1 MRKIL
6 FITTRN
12 PYSGRYSGDVIRAK
26 KIIEYLR
33 KKNSVDVVALSKKKE
48 ISNLKKNKRNIFFK
62 TPNIIQRIF
71 FCIVSL
77 IKFEPLQFGL
87 FCSNK
92 MKKYIKKNANN
103 YDLLFFHQI
112 RSYQYMP
119 NNFFGNTV
127 LEMGDLY
134 SSNYLQTFK
143 NLNFFNL
150 FKFIYLLESFLVKKI
165 ENKIFEKFD
174 RIILF
179 SKNEILKINSKYK
192 NKIFHINESVHSIN
206 NKFKYSSKNY
216 KILFIGNL
224 QYIPN
229 ILACRNFVKNVL
241 PNLKKIIPNIEFNLI
256 GNIKP
261 LDKFF
266 LSFNP
271 NLKILG
277 PQKKLNRFIKETICG
292 LANLEIATGVQ
303 GKILTYMSY
312 GLPVICSKR
321 TSLNFKKNVIV
332 YKSSYD
338 LINKINSLKNNR
350 LQSKKFSENSIR
362 FIKKLKWKEISKS
375 YSKVILFNK

>member
-33 KKNSVDVVALSKKKE
+33 KKNSVDVVALSRKKE
-48 ISNLKKNKRNIFFK
+48 ISYLKKNKRNIFFVA
-62 TPNIIQRIF
+62 PNIIQRLF
-71 FCIVSL
+71 FCFLSL

-103 YDLLFFHQI
+103 YDLLFFHHI

-119 NNFFGNTV
+119 NNFIGNTI

-134 SSNYLQTFK
+134 SSNYFQTFK
-143 NLNFFNL
+143 NLNFFNI
-150 FKFIYLLESFLVKKI
+150 FKFIYLLESFLVKNI
-165 ENKIFEKFD
+165 ENKIFSTFD

-179 SKNEILKINSKYK
+179 SENEIQKINSKYK
-192 NKIFHINESVHSIN
+192 NKIFHINESIHKIN
-206 NKFKYSSKNY
+206 KKYKYSSKNY

-229 ILACRNFVKNVL
+229 ILACRNFVKNIL
-241 PNLKKIIPNIEFNLI
+241 PKLKKVIPNIEFNII

-261 LDKFF
+261 LDKFLF
-266 LSFNP
+266 SFYQ

-277 PQKKLNRFIKETICG
+277 PQKKLDKFFKETICG
-292 LANLEIATGVQ
+292 LANLEVATGVQ
-303 GKILTYMSY
+303 GKVLTYMSY
-312 GLPVICSKR
+312 GLPVICSER

-332 YKSSYD
+332 YKSNLD
-338 LINKINSLKNNR
+338 LVSKINNLKNNR
-350 LQSKKFSENSIR
+350 LKSIKFSEYSFR
-362 FIKKLKWKEISKS
+362 FVKKLKWKEISKK

>member
-33 KKNSVDVVALSKKKE
+33 KKNSVDVVALSRKKE
-48 ISNLKKNKRNIFFK
+48 ILYLKKDKRNIFFK
-62 TPNIIQRIF
+62 TPNIVQRIF
-71 FCIVSL
+71 FCILSL
-77 IKFEPLQFGL
+77 VKFEPLQFGL

-92 MKKYIKKNANN
+92 MKKYIEKNANK

-112 RSYQYMP
+112 RSCQYMP

-143 NLNFFNL
+143 NLNFFNIL
-150 FKFIYLLESFLVKKI
+150 KFIYLLESFLVKKI
-165 ENKIFEKFD
+165 ENKIFDKFD

-192 NKIFHINESVHSIN
+192 KKIFYINESISKIN
-206 NKFKYSSKNY
+206 KKYKYSSKNN

-229 ILACRNFVKNVL
+229 ILACKNFVKNVL
-241 PNLKKIIPNIEFNLI
+241 PNLKEIIPNVEFNII
-256 GNIKP
+256 GNINP
-261 LDKFF
+261 IDKFL
-266 LSFNP
+266 LSFNQ

-277 PQKKLNRFIKETICG
+277 PQKKLEKFVKKTICG

-303 GKILTYMSY
+303 GKVLTYMSY
-312 GLPVICSKR
+312 GLPVICSER
-321 TSLNFKKNVIV
+321 VSLNFKKNIIV
-332 YKSSYD
+332 YKSKYD
-338 LINKINSLKNNR
+338 LINKINRLKNNR

-362 FIKKLKWKEISKS
+362 FIKKLKWK
-375 YSKVILFNK
+375 